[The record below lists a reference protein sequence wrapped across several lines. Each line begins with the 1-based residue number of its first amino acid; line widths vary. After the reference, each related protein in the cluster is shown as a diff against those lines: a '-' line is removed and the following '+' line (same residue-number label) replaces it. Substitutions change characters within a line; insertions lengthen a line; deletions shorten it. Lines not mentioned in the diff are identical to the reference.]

1 MSAGTFRSLRVRNYR
16 LFAAG
21 QVVSLS
27 GTWAQRVAQD
37 WLVLELSP
45 NPALALGITTG
56 LQFLPVLLFGL
67 YGGVLADRYDKRRML
82 IGAQIAMGVLALVLG
97 LLDLTHVV
105 VLWHVYVLA
114 FLLGLASVVDT
125 PARQA
130 FVSEI
135 VGAQEMP
142 NAVSLNSAT
151 FNSAR
156 IVGPA
161 LAGVAINVVGTSA
174 VFLANAVS
182 YVAVIAAL
190 AAMRP
195 AELFPSTRLARQ
207 AGQLREGLAY
217 VRARPDLLVPIVLV
231 FMVGTFGL
239 NFQITLALIAK
250 QTFHAGAGSF
260 GLLTSA
266 LAVGSLAGAL
276 FSAHREGPPTHRVL
290 FTAALAFGLLEVAVG
305 FAPSYLITALLLLPT
320 GAAVLTLTTTANSLV
335 QLGCTPQVRGRV
347 MALYI
352 LVFLGGTPVG
362 APVVGAV
369 AEAYGPRSSL
379 WVGGLV
385 CAVSAVAAALWLRR
399 ARRRVVV
406 PQRAPQD
413 CLSYQA

>member
-45 NPALALGITTG
+45 SPALALGITTG

-266 LAVGSLAGAL
+266 LAVGSLVGAL
-276 FSAHREGPPTHRVL
+276 LSAHREGPPTHRVL

-305 FAPSYLITALLLLPT
+305 FAPSYPVTALLLLPT

-399 ARRRVVV
+399 ARRLVV
-406 PQRAPQD
+406 PELLPQD
-413 CLSYQA
+413 SLSYQA